1 MTATYTFEQMN
12 EAIRVVETAKQDH
25 PVGWKFL
32 ATLGLTPADNYVAY
46 AFMNARA
53 HVERLGHE
61 DDRVVIYSA
70 GWLNGL
76 GIGVALG
83 EQRDG

>member
-1 MTATYTFEQMN
+1 MTAYTIEQMN
-12 EAIRVVETAKQDH
+12 AAIERVETAKQDH

-32 ATLGLTPADNYVAY
+32 ARMHLAPADNYVAY
-46 AFMNARA
+46 AFTNARL

-76 GIGVALG
+76 AIGTALG
-83 EQRDG
+83 ELRE